1 MMVFADMRRD
11 YTLHGLSEAEA
22 DPDPFMQFRRWFEE
36 QQLEKGI
43 EPNAMTVATTSA
55 DGTPSARTVL
65 LKALDHGFI
74 FYTNYAGAKARD
86 LSENPKAELLFY
98 WAETERQ
105 VRVAGVTERVS
116 PEMTE
121 AYFHSRPRGSQIG
134 SAASPQSQVVPS
146 REALEQLFADFESRY
161 EGQEI
166 PVPTT
171 WGGYRLVPTAF
182 EFWQGRKSRLHDRL
196 RYVKTDDGG
205 WKIERLAP

>member
-11 YTLHGLSEAEA
+11 YTLHGLSESEA
-22 DPDPFMQFRRWFEE
+22 DPDPFLQFQRWFEE
-36 QQLEKGI
+36 QRLEKGV
-43 EPNAMTVATTSA
+43 EPNAMIVATASA
-55 DGTPSARTVL
+55 DGTPSVRTVL

-74 FYTNYAGAKARD
+74 FYTNYTGAKARD

-105 VRVAGVTERVS
+105 VRIKGVTERVS
-116 PEMTE
+116 PEMTK

-134 SAASPQSQVVPS
+134 SAASPQSQVVPG
-146 REALEQLFADFESRY
+146 REALEQLFAEFEARY
-161 EGQEI
+161 EGKEI

-171 WGGYRLVPTAF
+171 WGGYRLVPTSF